1 MIYNINKLRKSDFI
15 INIRSITILKQ
26 IMKCLRFLH
35 KYLLCTLA
43 ILKLKWL
50 YWIFDFKKAEIQKQL
65 GFFNA
70 KKLFKIE
77 NYYHKKLLKE
87 SNYKKRESL
96 YQKAYHEIYRFY
108 LQYTPEVSDYGF
120 SDDLLLP
127 YIDYFENRV
136 VLDYGCGYGNSSS
149 TLGNYAKYVYAVDA
163 SKIAIEKAKEKYKS
177 KENIE
182 FLHHSSPYISLEN
195 DSIDAVYSIDVVEHL
210 HPEDFKIHL
219 NEIYRI
225 LKSGGVY
232 VFLTCDGDFGPSDCS
247 SWFYPKGLGFKPRG
261 IHLKEY
267 TFIELINCVSE
278 SGYKIAE
285 IPKLDFPFG
294 IVVKK

>member
-1 MIYNINKLRKSDFI
+1 MVYNINKIKISDFI
-15 INIRSITILKQ
+15 INMRSLKILRLV
-26 IMKCLRFLH
+26 MKILRFTH
-35 KYLLCTLA
+35 KCLLCTFAFFRLR
-43 ILKLKWL
+43 WL
-50 YWIFDFKKAEIQKQL
+50 FWIFNFNKDDIQKEL
-65 GFFNA
+65 GFFKA

-77 NYYHKKLLKE
+77 NNYNKKLLKE
-87 SNYKKRESL
+87 IDFVKRELL
-96 YQKAYHEIYRFY
+96 YQKAYHDIYSFY
-108 LQYTPEVSDYGF
+108 LKHTPEVNNYGF
-120 SDDLLLP
+120 SEDLLLP
-127 YIDYFENRV
+127 YINYFKNQV
-136 VLDYGCGYGNSSS
+136 VLDYGCGYGNSSN

-163 SKIAIEKAKEKYKS
+163 SKIAIENAKEKYKN

-182 FLHHSSPYISLEN
+182 FLHHSSPYVTLEN
-195 DSIDAVYSIDVVEHL
+195 ESIDAVYSIDVVEHL

-225 LKSGGVY
+225 LRNGGTY
-232 VFLTCDGDFGPSDCS
+232 VFLTCDGDYGPSDCS
-247 SWFYPKGLGFKPRG
+247 SWFYPKGFGFKPRG